1 MNGNS
6 TDPLENGVN
15 GTEDVEM
22 DQDSS
27 KSNGRTKPG
36 KDKDGDEEMTV
47 VVPPSKGSKLSGEPA
62 KDEEGDVAMNGASES
77 EVKEPVEPVVDPKVK
92 AITGKLDKQV
102 LLSSHSRL

>member
-15 GTEDVEM
+15 GTENVET

-27 KSNGRTKPG
+27 KSTGKTKPG

-47 VVPPSKGSKLSGEPA
+47 VVPPAQGSKLSGEPA
-62 KDEEGDVAMNGASES
+62 RDDEGDIAMNGASED
-77 EVKEPVEPVVDPKVK
+77 EVKEPAEPVVDPKSK
-92 AITGKLDKQV
+92 AITGKLDKQ
-102 LLSSHSRL
+102 LSHSSHACL

>member
-1 MNGNS
+1 MNGNG

-27 KSNGRTKPG
+27 KMNGRTKSG

-47 VVPPSKGSKLSGEPA
+47 VVPPSKGSKLTSEPSQ
-62 KDEEGDVAMNGASES
+62 DDEGDVAMNGAVEP
-77 EVKEPVEPVVDPKVK
+77 EVKEAAEPVADPTTK
-92 AITGKLDKQV
+92 AITGKLDS
-102 LLSSHSRL
+102 LTSNCGPD